1 MPAVRDTR
9 NRRWTVRRRWW
20 PFGTWLLDL
29 PDWGGLFVI
38 GMVLTAPLVV
48 IWPFWLLGRFLGS
61 PWTLVVR
68 CQGKEVRR
76 EQVVGWAASRR
87 RIEEILEESRCD
99 PECGMLGKTAP
110 GIAPP

>member
-1 MPAVRDTR
+1 MPAVRDATDR
-9 NRRWTVRRRWW
+9 KWTVRRVWW

-48 IWPFWLLGRFLGS
+48 IWPFWLLAHTLGV

-68 CQGKEVRR
+68 RQGKEVRR
-76 EQVVGWAASRR
+76 ETVAGWAASRDR
-87 RIEEILEESRCD
+87 MAAILEEVRTEGG
-99 PECGMLGKTAP
+99 PELPP
-110 GIAPP
+110 GATLI